1 MSLSKEA
8 QGIQYAFG
16 KPFEKVGMPFK
27 ACRSIIVA
35 DGTKT
40 RFWLGTWCGDCPL
53 KGTFQHFLV
62 LITFKMVA

>member
-27 ACRSIIVA
+27 
-35 DGTKT
+35 
-40 RFWLGTWCGDCPL
+40 
-53 KGTFQHFLV
+53 LV
-62 LITFKMVA
+62 GAL